1 MATTGSA
8 FRRVG
13 PLRRTGAVACAA
25 LLTVGIAA
33 CSSSS
38 GSGSKSTGSS
48 ATGSSASGSSPSASG
63 SSAKP
68 VSITFWS
75 SGQQSVI
82 SYLQKTF
89 NATHPGITVKGQ
101 YIASSD
107 NLTAKEVS
115 AIKSNTEPNVVI
127 GQDPSQLPLLAQSG
141 KVVDL
146 TAALKAETAALY
158 PGIRSALFYNGKQLG
173 FALGG
178 VGDYVLFYNKKDF
191 AAAGIAAP
199 PTTWAE
205 VEQDAIKLSNP
216 AKHHYGIYIPL
227 GSSEWISYAWEG
239 LLWANGGKLLSDDGK
254 KVAFNSP
261 AGVAA
266 LTTWVNLVRKD
277 KAAPT
282 TSYAQAGSFDGAP
295 AFAGGNVS
303 MIIEGQFALQP
314 FRSAKVDFGVAP
326 FPKGTSGKSATGIGI
341 GVASV
346 FDKGSAAN
354 AAAEEFVKWLGQ
366 PAQGGY
372 LTGASSGLPSA
383 PNQLTQPAVQ
393 KLIAADPTYTTFS
406 NQLKTGQTRPTIPG
420 YAAISLALSDEI
432 DAALRGSV
440 TPAQALA
447 KAESAGNKA
456 L

>member
-1 MATTGSA
+1 MSA
-8 FRRVG
+8 
-13 PLRRTGAVACAA
+13 AACAA
-25 LLTVGIAA
+25 LLTVGLAA
-33 CSSSS
+33 CSGSSSPSSKARGSS
-38 GSGSKSTGSS
+38 GSSASGS
-48 ATGSSASGSSPSASG
+48 GSSASGSSS
-63 SSAKP
+63 KP

-82 SYLQKTF
+82 AYLQKTF
-89 NATHPGITVKGQ
+89 NATHPGTTVKGQ

-127 GQDPSQLPLLAQSG
+127 GQDPSSLPLLAESG

-146 TAALKAETAALY
+146 TSSLKAETAALY
-158 PGIRSALFYNGKQLG
+158 PGIRSALSYNGKQLG

-191 AAAGIAAP
+191 AAAGIAKP

-216 AKHHYGIYIPL
+216 AKHHFGIYIPL
-227 GSSEWISYAWEG
+227 GSSEWITYAWEG
-239 LLWANGGKLLSDDGK
+239 LLWANGGKLLSADGK
-254 KVAFNSP
+254 KTAFNSP
-261 AGVAA
+261 AGLSA
-266 LTTWVNLVRKD
+266 LSTWVNLVRKD

-282 TSYAQAGSFDGAP
+282 NSYAQAGSFDGAP

-314 FRSAKVDFGVAP
+314 FRSAKMNFGVAP

-346 FDKGSAAN
+346 FDKGGPAN

-366 PAQGGY
+366 PTQGAY
-372 LTGASSGLPSA
+372 LTAQSSGLPSA
-383 PNQLTQPAVQ
+383 PNQLTQPAVK

-406 NQLKTGQTRPTIPG
+406 NQLKTGQSRPTIPG
-420 YAAISLALSDEI
+420 YAAISQALSTQI

-456 L
+456 LSP